1 MIPVSYDAE
10 GTLEQLRHFDSLPH
24 PELKEH
30 WYGLGRCL
38 RAWLTLPE
46 WLPINIYLHHGP
58 YIFDEPYQYML
69 MVRQP
74 IFVTRPSQAEFL
86 RERHG
91 ITAHVM
97 GTPFV
102 HYRKLKGIA
111 QASDAIGT
119 VAYPSHSTHHI
130 DQQLDWAAYAERL
143 ATLPERFQPVRVC
156 LYWRDFLLGR
166 WKHFAARGLQ
176 VCTAGHIFDPDFA
189 DRFYA
194 ILSGAWFTCGNSS
207 GSHVYYSTEMGIP
220 HFLVHDWPQHY
231 SLGTDPFYS
240 DDPYS
245 FDPVAITRQE
255 MRLYEFDALDDV
267 HLRPQAVARARYIM
281 GLDSAIDTH
290 RLRRVIARSAFDY
303 TVARHVEP
311 RLARA
316 RATATDI
323 GRRVMRRALG
333 RR

>member
-1 MIPVSYDAE
+1 MDKVSYDPE
-10 GTLEQLRHFDSLPH
+10 ETLEQLRHFDSLPH
-24 PELKEH
+24 PALKEH

-38 RAWLTLPE
+38 RTWLRLPR

-74 IFVTRPSQAEFL
+74 IFVTRASQATFL
-86 RERHG
+86 RDRHG

-102 HYRKLKGIA
+102 HYRKLKGIE
-111 QASDAIGT
+111 QAADATGT

-130 DQQLDWAAYAERL
+130 DQQLDWDAYAGRL
-143 ATLPERFQPVRVC
+143 AALPDKFQPVRVC

-166 WKHFAARGLQ
+166 WKPFAERGLQ

-194 ILSGAWFTCGNSS
+194 IMHGARFTCGNSS
-207 GSHVYYSTEMGIP
+207 GSHVYYSTELGIP

-231 SLGTDPFYS
+231 NLGTDPYY
-240 DDPYS
+240 DDKPYS
-245 FDPVAITRQE
+245 FDPVAYTKRE
-255 MRLYEFDALDDV
+255 MRLYQFDSLDEV
-267 HLRPQAVARARYIM
+267 HLRPQAIARARFIM
-281 GLDSAIDTH
+281 GLDEEIDTQV
-290 RLRRVIARSAFDY
+290 LRRVIARSALDY
-303 TVARHVEP
+303 VRTRHVEP
-311 RLARA
+311 GLARV
-316 RATATDI
+316 RAQIAGV
-323 GRRVMRRALG
+323 GRRVLRRAQG